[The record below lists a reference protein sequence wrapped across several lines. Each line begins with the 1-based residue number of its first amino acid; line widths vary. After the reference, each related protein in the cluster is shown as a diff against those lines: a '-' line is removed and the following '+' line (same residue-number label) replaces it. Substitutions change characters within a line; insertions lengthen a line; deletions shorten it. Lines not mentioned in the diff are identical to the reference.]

1 MFTHPFE
8 EDWREQLISQL
19 PFRLRLLSACVLIR
33 SERGKFETVTAR
45 LAQLP
50 QVMRAFSVLG
60 RFDIVADVEA
70 RDSLELG
77 RAILKI
83 NRLAGV
89 VFTETLPQVEGR

>member
-1 MFTHPFE
+1 M
-8 EDWREQLISQL
+8 
-19 PFRLRLLSACVLIR
+19 LSACVLIR

-45 LAQLP
+45 LKQLP
-50 QVMRAFSVLG
+50 QVRRAFAVLG

-89 VFTETLPQVEGR
+89 VFTETLPQVEGG

>member
-1 MFTHPFE
+1 
-8 EDWREQLISQL
+8 
-19 PFRLRLLSACVLIR
+19 LLSACVLIR

-50 QVMRAFSVLG
+50 QVRRAFAVLG

-89 VFTETLPQVEGR
+89 VFTETLPQVEGG

>member
-1 MFTHPFE
+1 M
-8 EDWREQLISQL
+8 
-19 PFRLRLLSACVLIR
+19 LSACVLIR

-45 LAQLP
+45 LKQLP
-50 QVMRAFSVLG
+50 QVRRAFAVLG

-83 NRLAGV
+83 
-89 VFTETLPQVEGR
+89 GRASCRERV

>member
-1 MFTHPFE
+1 M
-8 EDWREQLISQL
+8 
-19 PFRLRLLSACVLIR
+19 
-33 SERGKFETVTAR
+33 TAR

-50 QVMRAFSVLG
+50 QVMRAFAVLG

>member
-1 MFTHPFE
+1 
-8 EDWREQLISQL
+8 
-19 PFRLRLLSACVLIR
+19 LLSACVLIR

>member
-1 MFTHPFE
+1 M
-8 EDWREQLISQL
+8 
-19 PFRLRLLSACVLIR
+19 
-33 SERGKFETVTAR
+33 TAR

-50 QVMRAFSVLG
+50 QVRRAFAVLG